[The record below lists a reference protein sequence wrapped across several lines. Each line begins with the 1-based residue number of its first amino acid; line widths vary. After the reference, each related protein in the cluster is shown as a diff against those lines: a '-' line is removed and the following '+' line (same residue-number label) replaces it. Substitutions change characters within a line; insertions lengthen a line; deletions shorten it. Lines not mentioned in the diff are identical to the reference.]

1 MNISADTGALRTLGT
16 QVLDNSREY
25 QAEVSKVYTNI
36 DNLSA
41 NWQGADNQEYIN
53 KVNEYRETIEAL
65 GKAIGNYGQF
75 LTDTSTNIERV
86 QDEIRSSA
94 SNL

>member
-1 MNISADTGALRTLGT
+1 MNISADTSALRTLGT

-25 QAEVSKVYTNI
+25 QAEINKVYTNI

-53 KVNEYRETIEAL
+53 KVNEYREAIEAL

-75 LTDTSTNIERV
+75 LTDTATNIERV

-94 SNL
+94 SDL